1 MEVDYCH
8 PEWMTLVQMNN
19 KISEIQQKRPALMK
33 NMGKKQP
40 VALESWIIEEYYVPY
55 QAS

>member
-1 MEVDYCH
+1 
-8 PEWMTLVQMNN
+8 MNN